1 MSPKCM
7 TSQNSLHKRIKN
19 NNPDK
24 WFGFK
29 FSYTP
34 QKIIHLYYDILHN

>member
-1 MSPKCM
+1 M
-7 TSQNSLHKRIKN
+7 TSQNSLHKRIK

-34 QKIIHLYYDILHN
+34 QKIIHLYYDILRN